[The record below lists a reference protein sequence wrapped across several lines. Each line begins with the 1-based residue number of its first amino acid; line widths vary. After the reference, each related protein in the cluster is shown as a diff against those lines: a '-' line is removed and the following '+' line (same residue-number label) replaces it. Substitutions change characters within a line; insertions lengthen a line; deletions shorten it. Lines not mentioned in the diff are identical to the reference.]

1 MVKEES
7 ATKVFAYFVNAF
19 LILRSRG
26 IISNEVIKD
35 QEPLKEF
42 SALRDHIFRIEDSN
56 YQANASSQI
65 TDDKS
70 DFIQLHDDIDKLH
83 NKIIE
88 FVTDLKSDIC
98 IHSNKISELLQHY
111 KCEAETSNLQPT
123 QLVKEVLKR
132 LVIDTIIDTVNEYFE
147 SNEADDFYPGSNVL
161 GILLKN
167 LCLLTVKK
175 SDNDNNIIKEIPIK
189 ERQQIYLFLR
199 NLVFDEDG
207 NHEHWFIHNSKQQLI
222 DTINKYRIIN
232 DYSKRKE
239 IEDYASSLIRDVI
252 NIFYF
257 RRYTHERIIN
267 YMLIKNDEPIDPF
280 SVNEIWDDNVNIN
293 NLI

>member
-26 IISNEVIKD
+26 IISNEIINN

-83 NKIIE
+83 NKVIE
-88 FVTDLKSDIC
+88 FVTDLK
-98 IHSNKISELLQHY
+98 K
-111 KCEAETSNLQPT
+111 TSNLQPT
-123 QLVKEVLKR
+123 QLIKEVLKR
-132 LVIDTIIDTVNEYFE
+132 LVIDTIIDMVNKYFE

-189 ERQQIYLFLR
+189 E
-199 NLVFDEDG
+199 
-207 NHEHWFIHNSKQQLI
+207 
-222 DTINKYRIIN
+222 
-232 DYSKRKE
+232 
-239 IEDYASSLIRDVI
+239 
-252 NIFYF
+252 
-257 RRYTHERIIN
+257 
-267 YMLIKNDEPIDPF
+267 
-280 SVNEIWDDNVNIN
+280 
-293 NLI
+293 